1 MEHMTT
7 FLLVVSFL
15 LHGIML
21 LVIFILF
28 ARVKKAEEL
37 EMRQKQVAG
46 EIEEMFTAY
55 LLEIKEENEQL
66 KRWLNESPKKYRN
79 TEIKQPKSHE
89 YRKTAKEETHSDLNK
104 EYSDPV
110 YNPPIPGN
118 NDIEYQPSLSTRVVA
133 MRNEGYTIEDIARKM
148 DCGKTEIELI
158 LKFQPQKM

>member
-1 MEHMTT
+1 MTT

-21 LVIFILF
+21 LVIFVLF

-66 KRWLNESPKKYRN
+66 KQWLDDSQKKHKSPQINQPISNE
-79 TEIKQPKSHE
+79 HG
-89 YRKTAKEETHSDLNK
+89 KTAKEETHSDLNK
-104 EYSDPV
+104 DFSQPV
-110 YNPPIPGN
+110 YNPPLPGN
-118 NDIEYQPSLSTRVVA
+118 NDVEYQPSLSTRVVA
-133 MRNEGYTIEDIARKM
+133 MRNDGYTIEDIARKM
-148 DCGKTEIELI
+148 NCGQTEIELI